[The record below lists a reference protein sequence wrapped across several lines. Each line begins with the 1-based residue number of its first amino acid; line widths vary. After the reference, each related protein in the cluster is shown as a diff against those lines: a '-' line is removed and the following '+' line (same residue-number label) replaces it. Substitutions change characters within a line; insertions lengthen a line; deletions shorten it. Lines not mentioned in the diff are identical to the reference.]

1 MAMTGYLAVDG
12 IKGSARPSHAKGK
25 STVIAV
31 AHDID
36 TGPDGKSRHRPF
48 VVTKE
53 IDAASPGL
61 HKAQA
66 EGRALNSVGIDF
78 WRMPP
83 AGGPEE
89 NYYSVVLSKAKVVS
103 IRTVM
108 ANSRAADSAQMP
120 DVEEVG
126 FSYES
131 INWNFKGKNDA
142 GGTASE
148 NEVGVNPAPDR
159 LEEMARTVL
168 VDAATKLGEAVKAAA
183 ATAVKGA
190 ATPPPTP

>member
-1 MAMTGYLAVDG
+1 MTGYLSVDG
-12 IKGSARPSHAKGK
+12 IKGSARPKHAQGK
-25 STVIAV
+25 STAIAV
-31 AHDID
+31 SHDVE
-36 TGPDGKSRHRPF
+36 TGPDGKPRHRPF

-66 EGRALNSVGIDF
+66 EGRSLGSVSVEF

-83 AGGPEE
+83 AGGQDE
-89 NYYSVVLSKAKVVS
+89 NYYTITMSNAKVVS

-108 ANSRAADSAQMP
+108 ANSRAAESAQQP

-131 INWNFKGKNDA
+131 IDWSFKSKNDA
-142 GGTASE
+142 GGTSSE
-148 NEVGVNPAPDR
+148 REVGVNPAPDK
-159 LEEMARTVL
+159 LEEMARSVL
-168 VDAATKLGEAVKAAA
+168 TDAAKKLGETLKAAA
-183 ATAVKGA
+183 VGAAKEATA
-190 ATPPPTP
+190 PPPPPQ